1 MRAQAFRFPSKVTGW
16 PALVVLPRWCLIM
29 LTVMAGLCSS
39 VVSVAQEELIYVA
52 VEPCRIVNTRKA
64 TEGAI
69 KSGSVR
75 KFKVW
80 GTDRQLAY
88 QGGLV
93 NCPNP
98 KGDVP
103 PAAVAAYVIAAPAAS
118 SSGDGVLTVFPS
130 NLPTPAQGS
139 GSTVNFAAGQVIGN
153 TTIATVCNEPSCQ
166 EDGELA
172 ILSRNSDEDV
182 IVDIQGYFYPRF
194 TAKCAQSDLVGTWQT
209 FAAETS
215 IGYSECQFSVDSSGN
230 LDNRGRCNYDGGSQT
245 SVSGGNL
252 DINEYCQVTGRVI
265 EGGVTTEIIGILSD
279 TGSFITGVGQAQGLY
294 STFNATKYRAATN

>member
-1 MRAQAFRFPSKVTGW
+1 MRARTFRFPAKVTGW

-29 LTVMAGLCSS
+29 STVMAGLCSS
-39 VVSVAQEELIYVA
+39 AVSVAQEELIYVA

-153 TTIATVCNEPSCQ
+153 TTIATICNEPSCQ

-209 FAAETS
+209 WVAETNA
-215 IGYSECQFSVDSSGN
+215 GYSTCQLSIDSTGN
-230 LDNRGRCNYDGGSQT
+230 VGGGQCFTDVGDFPVSAGAFEIDQNCIVRGFITIGGFDNGFTGS
-245 SVSGGNL
+245 
-252 DINEYCQVTGRVI
+252 
-265 EGGVTTEIIGILSD
+265 LSK
-279 TGSFITGVGQAQGLY
+279 TRSFITGIGEDIATGAY
-294 STFNATKYRAATN
+294 STFTATKY